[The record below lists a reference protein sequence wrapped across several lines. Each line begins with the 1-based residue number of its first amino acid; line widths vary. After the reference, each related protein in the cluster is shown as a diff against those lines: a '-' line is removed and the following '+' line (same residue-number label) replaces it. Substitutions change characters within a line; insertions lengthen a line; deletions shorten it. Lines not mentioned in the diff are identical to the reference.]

1 MKIVR
6 AHLLARLALAATVSI
21 GLAACG
27 GSSSNNDDDT
37 DMMDDSPTL
46 EQRQTAQQAAITT
59 AATGVTT
66 ALTGLNS
73 TSPTQG
79 QVDTLDGAI
88 SALDAAIKAA
98 EDLSDSAKS
107 TARGQLSFAQSA
119 SSTAKAN
126 IAAAAK
132 ASRIV
137 TQKSAISPAA
147 GKVTAAQNA
156 LSSPLPTQAQVTALE
171 AAIAELEAAINGA
184 DDVAADDADLA
195 AANTTLTNAR
205 TASTT
210 AQGQVTTALNN
221 RRSTQASA
229 ISLATARVVAARADL
244 KDAGDSPT
252 TDLVARL
259 DTAIQSL
266 ESAVTAATDW
276 KTDETAIADAN
287 SLISDAKGELTIA
300 QASVNDSASS
310 KKVEALKGHRVAIAN
325 ASTGVDTTRAALS
338 TPPTQPQIEALDAA
352 IKVLET
358 AINNAQDMSADLAAE
373 LSIANGL
380 LGSSK
385 TVLAMAKKDREAADV
400 AARKKMNEAPMK
412 VAEAINDHE
421 VGAAVPS
428 EFANRMITRTSG
440 DAVIKIDEDD
450 EKPYTMSDAPSAGS
464 GWMGKTFVH
473 TDDEAR
479 RPFTE
484 KGTIYTDIE
493 KADDAAWTETV
504 FNGIDGASN
513 FPAPASGG
521 NVTFTA
527 DSTMVDARDITGG
540 NVVPGKPST
549 ESGTASIT
557 IEDGDSE
564 RGTLFGQSGRF
575 SCASS
580 NCVITRSGE
589 DSVTFVG
596 GTLSFDPDSGKPM
609 VKYGDPDSDYTH
621 FGYWMKSTTQR
632 DGTVEHDIRTFAG
645 GAGTLDTGGFAT
657 GDTTEIAGTANYY
670 GVAAGVYVKKDG
682 AGDALEVTNGTF
694 TADAELTASFG
705 GSAIAADDHFSVSGT
720 ISDFTDAEGDD
731 IGFDPLMLGKS
742 PIDRTSGSEGELTG
756 GVTKGGGEIGEW
768 SGQFY
773 GNANDGNDNDA
784 GDAPDTT
791 NDYPENVSGEFNGH
805 FTNGHVAGAFGAEYD
820 E

>member
-37 DMMDDSPTL
+37 DMMDDGPTL

-79 QVDTLDGAI
+79 QVDTLDAAI

-352 IKVLET
+352 IKALET
-358 AINNAQDMSADLAAE
+358 AINNAQDMSADLTAE

-380 LGSSK
+380 LESSK

-400 AARKKMNEAPMK
+400 ADRKKMNEAPMK

-428 EFANRMITRTSG
+428 EFAGRTITRTSG

-484 KGTIYTDIE
+484 RGTIYTDIE
-493 KADDAAWTETV
+493 KAGDAAWTDTV
-504 FNGIDGASN
+504 FNGIDGADS
-513 FPAPASGG
+513 FPAPTAGG

-527 DSTMVDARDITGG
+527 AATTVNARDITGG

-557 IEDGDSE
+557 IKDGDSE
-564 RGTLFGQSGRF
+564 RGMLFGQSGRF

-580 NCVITRSGE
+580 NCVITRNGE
-589 DSVTFVG
+589 DSVTFGG
-596 GTLSFDPDSGKPM
+596 GTLSFDPDSGEPM

-632 DGTVEHDIRTFAG
+632 DGIVEHDIRTFAG
-645 GAGTLDTGGFAT
+645 GAGTLDEEGFVS
-657 GDTTEIAGTANYY
+657 GSDEIVGTADYY
-670 GVAAGVYVKKDG
+670 GVAAGVYVKRDG
-682 AGDALEVTNGTF
+682 TGDVLEVTNGMF
-694 TADAELTASFG
+694 TADAKLTASFG
-705 GSAIAADDHFSVSGT
+705 GTAIAEDDHFSVSGT

-731 IGFDPLMLGKS
+731 IGFDPLMLEKS
-742 PIDRTSGSEGELTG
+742 DITQTSGSEGGFTG
-756 GVTKGGGEIGEW
+756 GVTKGGGETGEW